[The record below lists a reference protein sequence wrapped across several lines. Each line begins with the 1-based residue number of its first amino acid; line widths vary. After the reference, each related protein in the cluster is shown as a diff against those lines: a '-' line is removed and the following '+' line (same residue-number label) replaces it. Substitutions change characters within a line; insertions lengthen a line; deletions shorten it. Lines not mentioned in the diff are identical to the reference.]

1 MTQDQSINHN
11 HLSAAVNRDNTK
23 KTNLKQS
30 TFIDKIIHN
39 HRDATCQNWLFL
51 TNIGFLQIKLIF
63 RLHLMS
69 GGQLSMSKA
78 SARFD

>member
-30 TFIDKIIHN
+30 TFIDKIIHDN
-39 HRDATCQNWLFL
+39 HRDAICQNRLFFN
-51 TNIGFLQIKLIF
+51 NIGFLQIKLIF

-69 GGQLSMSKA
+69 GGQL
-78 SARFD
+78 